1 MRKIIIPVCAIVSST
16 IAPVNTFAFLKSNG
30 IQAGNTNTSVQIKSR
45 STTSAEDIEQRVKKI
60 IINCLGV
67 EDNEVKLKSKF
78 TDDLGADSLD
88 IVEIVMEIEKEFK
101 IEIPIDEE
109 DSFITVKDAI
119 EYVKGVLN
127 VKK

>member
-1 MRKIIIPVCAIVSST
+1 MRKIIIPVYAIALST
-16 IAPVNTFAFLKSNG
+16 ITPVNTFAYSKSNR
-30 IQAGNTNTSVQIKSR
+30 IQAGKTNTSVQIKSR
-45 STTSAEDIEQRVKKI
+45 STTSTEDIEQRVKKI

-67 EDNEVKLKSKF
+67 EDNEVTLKSKF

-101 IEIPIDEE
+101 IEIPDAYMDNIV
-109 DSFITVKDAI
+109 TVKDAVDC
-119 EYVKGVLN
+119 VKDVLN